1 MPGAFLVVGVAPP
14 SLSLRFEGKLRDRVG
29 KGTALTAPDG
39 ALDGTFRVTVEAGS
53 GARTVTQLELWRLVG
68 SSRWDTI
75 PSTFQWVVAAA
86 GGLDSP
92 LHNAA
97 NGSVS
102 FATGEGQSFYLFAP
116 DPSPSAFTAGSQFRL
131 LARFADGSSAT
142 ADATVVAAPSIS
154 AVSPQQGVRG
164 QTLSVT
170 VTGSNFQAGA
180 SVGFGAGTSVT
191 ATTVGSA
198 TSLTA
203 TVVIATDATLGA
215 RDVTVSNPDGRSA
228 TLTAGFTVVG
238 VAPPSLSLRFEGK
251 LRDRVGKGTALTAP
265 DGALDGTFRVTVEAG
280 SGARTVTQLELW
292 RLVGSSRWDT
302 IPSTFQWVVGCCRR
316 A

>member
-1 MPGAFLVVGVAPP
+1 MVRATSRSAIPMGAARRSQQASRSSAWRRRRCRCV
-14 SLSLRFEGKLRDRVG
+14 LRGSCVIGWGREPR
-29 KGTALTAPDG
+29 LTAPDG

-116 DPSPSAFTAGSQFRL
+116 DPSPSAFTAGSQS
-131 LARFADGSSAT
+131 ASS
-142 ADATVVAAPSIS
+142 P
-154 AVSPQQGVRG
+154 VSPTAPAQPPTRPSSHHPRSAHDQPGTGRPG

-170 VTGSNFQAGA
+170 VTGRTSRPAPA
-180 SVGFGAGTSVT
+180 SA
-191 ATTVGSA
+191 SA
-198 TSLTA
+198 PTRASPRQPSA
-203 TVVIATDATLGA
+203 PRPA
-215 RDVTVSNPDGRSA
+215 SPPRS
-228 TLTAGFTVVG
+228 
-238 VAPPSLSLRFEGK
+238 
-251 LRDRVGKGTALTAP
+251 
-265 DGALDGTFRVTVEAG
+265 
-280 SGARTVTQLELW
+280 
-292 RLVGSSRWDT
+292 
-302 IPSTFQWVVGCCRR
+302 
-316 A
+316 

>member
-1 MPGAFLVVGVAPP
+1 MPPP

-116 DPSPSAFTAGSQFRL
+116 DPSPSAFTTGSQFRL

-142 ADATVVAAPSIS
+142 ADAAVVAAPSIS
-154 AVSPQQGVRG
+154 AVSPQQGVLG

-170 VTGSNFQAGA
+170 VTGSSFQAGA

-203 TVVIATDATLGA
+203 TVVIATDATLRCARRHGQQSRWAQRDAHSRLHGRRRGA
-215 RDVTVSNPDGRSA
+215 A
-228 TLTAGFTVVG
+228 T
-238 VAPPSLSLRFEGK
+238 SLSLRFEGK

-265 DGALDGTFRVTVEAG
+265 DGAAG
-280 SGARTVTQLELW
+280 
-292 RLVGSSRWDT
+292 WDVQGHGRGGQRRCCM
-302 IPSTFQWVVGCCRR
+302 STS
-316 A
+316 